1 MAGSTERNW
10 NKTSPSFPQREFVCG
25 LETAEFQRGTSPY
38 GRTNLLLRIETPN
51 GPRTIVAPGVSL
63 AIAHE
68 IANVLTEAGHF
79 AELVEPG
86 PSVSIAERMRRRP
99 IRLPRAS

>member
-1 MAGSTERNW
+1 MARSIERNW
-10 NKTSPSFPQREFVCG
+10 NKSSPSFPRRDFPCE

-38 GRTNLLLRIETPN
+38 ARTNLLLRFETPN
-51 GPRTIVAPGVSL
+51 GPRTVVAPGISL

-68 IANVLTEAGHF
+68 IANAMTEAGHF

-86 PSVSIAERMRRRP
+86 PTISIAERMRRRP
-99 IRLPRAS
+99 IPLPRAS